1 MNYKKNYDNRY
12 SKRLFKSILL
22 ISIHFHVCYFLTLS
36 IVKEERNAPNVAI
49 NPPKNAVFR
58 IPSLSTKTP
67 EIGDIKNVVPI
78 NSDPSNDDIV
88 SDVLNPAFSYLSF
101 ITT

>member
-1 MNYKKNYDNRY
+1 MH
-12 SKRLFKSILL
+12 KSILL

-67 EIGDIKNVVPI
+67 DIGDIKNVVPI
-78 NSDPSNDDIV
+78 DQQSILIV
-88 SDVLNPAFSYLSF
+88 C
-101 ITT
+101 

>member
-1 MNYKKNYDNRY
+1 M
-12 SKRLFKSILL
+12 
-22 ISIHFHVCYFLTLS
+22 
-36 IVKEERNAPNVAI
+36 KEERNAPNVAI

-58 IPSLSTKTP
+58 IPNLSTKTP
-67 EIGDIKNVVPI
+67 EMGDNKNVVPI
-78 NSDPSNDDIV
+78 NSDPSRDDIV

>member
-1 MNYKKNYDNRY
+1 MTIDVQNAYIEI
-12 SKRLFKSILL
+12 ILL
-22 ISIHFHVCYFLTLS
+22 ISIHVHVFYFLTLS

-58 IPSLSTKTP
+58 IPNLSTKTP
-67 EIGDIKNVVPI
+67 EMGDNKNVVPI
-78 NSDPSNDDIV
+78 NSDPSRDDIV

-101 ITT
+101 RTT